1 MKLSTTPD
9 IVTGITACGFLA
21 MHTGAGYLLSGFL

>member
-1 MKLSTTPD
+1 MKLSTAPD